1 MADTDIRHDKKV
13 TVVLDTPLVNIGKHQ
28 GGRYNSQN
36 STTEFYGKVEV
47 DEVTAQD
54 LLRRQGEWRT
64 HQNNLHRDNGQ
75 RDLNAGGF
83 TGNQA

>member
-1 MADTDIRHDKKV
+1 MADKDKV
-13 TVVLDTPLVNIGKHQ
+13 TIMLDTPLTNISDPDPSKRFGGK
-28 GGRYNSQN
+28 YNGQN
-36 STTEFYGKVEV
+36 NTETFFGKVTV
-47 DEVTAQD
+47 DEATAED
-54 LLRRQGEWRT
+54 LMRRQNEWHE